1 MKKIKF
7 TTTIDESIL
16 EEIKILAVKEK
27 RSVSAIL
34 EELIREYIKNSKEG
48 N

>member
-1 MKKIKF
+1 MGKTKF

>member
-27 RSVSAIL
+27 RSISAIL

>member
-16 EEIKILAVKEK
+16 EEIKILSVKEK

>member
-1 MKKIKF
+1 MGKIKF

-16 EEIKILAVKEK
+16 EEIKIIAVKEK